1 MASLLQQSKNSWHA
15 LPLTDASPPSALP
28 LLVKT
33 IFTPRSYTVY
43 ITDLCQLWHETCD
56 RATILRRAAEEET
69 TTDPSEDASQLAA
82 LLEKIENALL
92 RPQRDVKELS
102 LVPGGRGMRLRLR
115 CELPHPLPELQWH
128 LELEKGSMVDF
139 TNVFVMPLVAAQG
152 LLKEQ
157 VESLKETVKGKD
169 QVIEKLTDA
178 LEDNKVRVDVI
189 VGPRRNNPL
198 ATFDV
203 EAWERGF
210 GSARQKSGNEV
221 VEEVFVEGEKEVAPR
236 VKPFDQEAADWWKE
250 LHAEGRRGGAD
261 ARTRRREMVSPIAKE
276 PEKNKKTQ
284 VESETED
291 EDDGFKR
298 LKTPSPP
305 PASRRKQ
312 ETQSETDVG
321 I

>member
-1 MASLLQQSKNSWHA
+1 
-15 LPLTDASPPSALP
+15 

-33 IFTPRSYTVY
+33 VFAPRSYTVY
-43 ITDLCQLWHETCD
+43 ITDLCQLWHETLD
-56 RATILRRAAEEET
+56 RAAILRRAAEEET
-69 TTDPSEDASQLAA
+69 TIDPSEDASQLMA
-82 LLEKIENALL
+82 LLEKIEGALL
-92 RPQRDVKELS
+92 RPHRDVKELS
-102 LVPGGRGMRLRLR
+102 LVPGDNGMRLRLR
-115 CELPHPLPELQWH
+115 CELPHPLPELRWH

-139 TNVFVMPLVAAQG
+139 TNVFVMPLVAGQG

-189 VGPRRNNPL
+189 VGPRRKKAL
-198 ATFDV
+198 ASFDV

-221 VEEVFVEGEKEVAPR
+221 VEEVFVEGEKEVAAR
-236 VKPFDQEAADWWKE
+236 VKPFEQDAADWWKD
-250 LHAEGRRGGAD
+250 LHAAGRQEDADVGA
-261 ARTRRREMVSPIAKE
+261 RRRKTVSTVKKE
-276 PEKNKKTQ
+276 PEKRQKER

-305 PASRRKQ
+305 PRREK
-312 ETQSETDVG
+312 ESKTETDVG
-321 I
+321 TRRS